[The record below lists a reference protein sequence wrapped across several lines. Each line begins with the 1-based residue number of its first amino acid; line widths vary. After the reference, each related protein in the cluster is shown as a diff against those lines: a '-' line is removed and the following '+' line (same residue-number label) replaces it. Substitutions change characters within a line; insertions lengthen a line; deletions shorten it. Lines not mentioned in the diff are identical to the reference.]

1 MASKTDFHQHIDQT
15 SEQKVADFATWPI
28 RIWILAA
35 QVLCFADAPFPTN
48 LLAKKQSRD
57 IWRTHNNLGG
67 AIKTL

>member
-35 QVLCFADAPFPTN
+35 QVLCFADGPFPTN

-57 IWRTHNNLGG
+57 I
-67 AIKTL
+67 